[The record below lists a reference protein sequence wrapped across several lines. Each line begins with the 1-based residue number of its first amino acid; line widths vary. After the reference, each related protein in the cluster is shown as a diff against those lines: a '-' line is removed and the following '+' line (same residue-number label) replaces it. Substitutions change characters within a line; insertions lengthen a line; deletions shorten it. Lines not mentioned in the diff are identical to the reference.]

1 MVVRGE
7 LAVAAGAEAA
17 GHLVPVFRKQRRE
30 EHCSWIIFCFCPSLG
45 KVNIQ
50 DGSGL
55 PS

>member
-7 LAVAAGAEAA
+7 VAVVAGVEAT
-17 GHLVPVFRKQRRE
+17 GHLVPAFRKQRRE
-30 EHCSWIIFCFCPSLG
+30 EHRTWIVSCFCPSLG

-50 DGSGL
+50 GRSCL